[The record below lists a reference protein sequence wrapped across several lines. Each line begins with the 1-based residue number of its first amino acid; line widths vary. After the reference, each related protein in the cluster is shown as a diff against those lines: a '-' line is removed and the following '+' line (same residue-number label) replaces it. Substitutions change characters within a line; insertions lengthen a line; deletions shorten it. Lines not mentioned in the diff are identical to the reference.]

1 MAAALRTAVGKL
13 TPKSSVLML
22 CDIQDRFRPL
32 IHEGESIVSQAN
44 FLCRIGS
51 ELDVP
56 VVCTEQYVKAFGHTC
71 ADVLNVPATDGTSA
85 GQMTVPT
92 FEKKLFSMCTP
103 EVMSHISSLGDRTSF
118 ILFGI
123 EAHVCVQQTALDLLE
138 QGFDVH
144 VVVDGVSSMSPLD
157 REVALNRMEKCGAYL
172 TTAQSAAFMLMQ
184 SAEHPNFKTV
194 SKMISTHAAVNNGF
208 HEIARKRSNL

>member
-1 MAAALRTAVGKL
+1 MLDLEWSCRVAKPSRTLRPPTH
-13 TPKSSVLML
+13 P
-22 CDIQDRFRPL
+22 PL
-32 IHEGESIVSQAN
+32 PPHLQ
-44 FLCRIGS
+44 
-51 ELDVP
+51 
-56 VVCTEQYVKAFGHTC
+56 AFGHTC
-71 ADVLNVPATDGTSA
+71 ADVLNVPASDGTSA
-85 GQMTVPT
+85 RQLTVPT

-103 EVMSHISSLGDRTSF
+103 EVMSHISSLGDRSSF

-157 REVALNRMEKCGAYL
+157 REIALNRMEKCGAYL

-184 SAEHPNFKTV
+184 SAEHPKFKTV
-194 SKMISTHAAVNNGF
+194 SKMISNHAKVTNGF
-208 HEIARKRSNL
+208 HEIARKHSNL

>member
-1 MAAALRTAVGKL
+1 
-13 TPKSSVLML
+13 
-22 CDIQDRFRPL
+22 
-32 IHEGESIVSQAN
+32 
-44 FLCRIGS
+44 
-51 ELDVP
+51 
-56 VVCTEQYVKAFGHTC
+56 
-71 ADVLNVPATDGTSA
+71 
-85 GQMTVPT
+85 MTVPT

-157 REVALNRMEKCGAYL
+157 REVALNRMEKVRMGGEAI
-172 TTAQSAAFMLMQ
+172 S
-184 SAEHPNFKTV
+184 KTIFIN
-194 SKMISTHAAVNNGF
+194 S
-208 HEIARKRSNL
+208 